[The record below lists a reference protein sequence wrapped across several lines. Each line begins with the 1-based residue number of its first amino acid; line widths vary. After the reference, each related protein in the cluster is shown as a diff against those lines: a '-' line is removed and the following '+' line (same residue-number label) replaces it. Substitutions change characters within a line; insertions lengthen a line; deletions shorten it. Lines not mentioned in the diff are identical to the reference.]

1 MCEIT
6 NPHLRRCSQFLEK
19 FPHRFNFL
27 QSLGSSEDVNH
38 EDCQEL
44 FSIVTRVMR
53 SIGKWQVGNRSVP
66 IQFARKRGPCVYQT
80 TCQSF
85 AHPIFH
91 ERLSQQC
98 SATQIQSPSIL
109 LSLSFQPPPP
119 FSNLMCVHVSTHA
132 RNRRERLRR
141 RGRSQAVS
149 TFPFTRLNPN
159 RSPIITSAFQSGR
172 N

>member
-1 MCEIT
+1 MARSSIRRCGHACLFSCSESKKNRRCLGLIKCLCEIT
-6 NPHLRRCSQFLEK
+6 NPHLRRSSQFLEK

-53 SIGKWQVGNRSVP
+53 GIGKWQVGNRSVP

-109 LSLSFQPPPP
+109 LSLLSTSSPVLE
-119 FSNLMCVHVSTHA
+119 SHVCTREHA
-132 RNRRERLRR
+132 REK
-141 RGRSQAVS
+141 
-149 TFPFTRLNPN
+149 
-159 RSPIITSAFQSGR
+159 
-172 N
+172 